1 MIMSKDLDIETK
13 LDLLDIELEVIR
25 KEILRL
31 EKDMEV
37 FADKYGITK

>member
-1 MIMSKDLDIETK
+1 MKNELDIETK

-31 EKDMEV
+31 EKDMEEY
-37 FADKYGITK
+37 ADKYGITK

>member
-1 MIMSKDLDIETK
+1 MMSEDLDIETK

-31 EKDMEV
+31 EKDMED

>member
-1 MIMSKDLDIETK
+1 MSKDLDIETK

-25 KEILRL
+25 KEIVRL
-31 EKDMEV
+31 GKDMEA